1 MDIQIMKAQPEDA
14 AELLEYLKVIGSE
27 SDNLTFGSDGL
38 LRTVDEEAEF
48 LASELVSKTSVT
60 LVAKRN
66 GKIIGNARF
75 TGGLKERTCHRG
87 DMGISVL
94 KSEWGKGLG
103 SRLLEAIIDFA
114 KNTAHV
120 EVITLEVNQ
129 ANTRAIALY
138 EKYGFKKTGVFEAFT
153 KIDGKYIDFDMMIL
167 YM

>member
-27 SDNLTFGSDGL
+27 SDNLTFGPDGL
-38 LRTVDEEAEF
+38 LRTVEEEAEF

-75 TGGLKERTCHRG
+75 TGELKERTRHRG
-87 DMGISVL
+87 DIGISVL
-94 KSEWGKGLG
+94 KSEWGNGLG
-103 SRLLEAIIDFA
+103 SRLMEALLDFA
-114 KNTAHV
+114 KNTAHI

-129 ANTRAIALY
+129 TNKRAIALY
-138 EKYGFKKTGVFEAFT
+138 EKFGFKKTGIFEAFT

-167 YM
+167 YL

>member
-66 GKIIGNARF
+66 GNIIGNARF

>member
-27 SDNLTFGSDGL
+27 SDNLTFGPDGL
-38 LRTVDEEAEF
+38 LRTIEEEAEF

-75 TGGLKERTCHRG
+75 TGELKERTRHRG
-87 DMGISVL
+87 DIGISVL
-94 KSEWGKGLG
+94 KSEWGNGLG
-103 SRLLEAIIDFA
+103 SRLMEALLDFA
-114 KNTAHV
+114 KNTAHI

-129 ANTRAIALY
+129 TNKRAIALY
-138 EKYGFKKTGVFEAFT
+138 EKFGFKKTGIFEAFT

-167 YM
+167 YL